1 MTHSEIKKILII
13 DDQDTLTWSL
23 SKGLFKEDPSF
34 SVLRASDGNEALGI
48 LREHEADFPL
58 VISDLQM
65 PGMGG
70 LELLQ
75 IIREEFPATRV
86 IIMTSDGSQELR
98 NYVHQLGSWYIEKPF
113 SLEHIRGLVD
123 EALSS

>member
-1 MTHSEIKKILII
+1 MVLII

-23 SKGLFKEDPSF
+23 SRSLFKEDPSF
-34 SVLRASDGNEALGI
+34 SVLRASDGNEALRI
-48 LREHEADFPL
+48 LREHEGKFSL

-75 IIREEFPATRV
+75 IIKEEFPATRV
-86 IIMTSDGSQELR
+86 IIMTSGDSQRLR
-98 NYVHQLGSWYIEKPF
+98 NHVHRMGSWYVEKPF
-113 SLEHIRGLVD
+113 SLEQIRGLVD
-123 EALSS
+123 EALRS